1 MAKVGKIQKH
11 NLGPRIF
18 SLLTEEGK
26 GSKEI
31 AEILTQE
38 GFKLSQP
45 TVSRWIKQQRD
56 NHRDEVQDIIR
67 KHVTQVLPDDLVA
80 LEEMERQCLD
90 WAKEGPDTKAER
102 IGLWEKVKANFRQW
116 QGILLA
122 ISLEVSEKDLK
133 KAMDPIIKQ
142 CLNWILE
149 DINIQ
154 KERIGAMRMGSSII
168 DIKLK
173 YAGLLE
179 GSKPGSIYIR
189 PAGSGDEP
197 SPDEALGPKDRRLHI
212 VPKEDDAE

>member
-1 MAKVGKIQKH
+1 MPKVGKIQKH
-11 NLGPRIF
+11 DLGPRIL

-26 GSKEI
+26 GSKQI
-31 AEILTQE
+31 AAILTEE

-45 TVSRWIKQQRD
+45 TVSRWIKQQRE
-56 NHRDEVQDIIR
+56 NHEDEVQDIIR
-67 KHVTQVLPDDLVA
+67 KHVTGVLPNDLQA
-80 LEEMERQCLD
+80 LEDMEEQCLA

-102 IGLWEKVKANFRQW
+102 IGLWEKVKANFREW
-116 QGILLA
+116 QGVLLS

-173 YAGLLE
+173 YSALLE
-179 GSKPGSIYIR
+179 GAKAGSIIIR
-189 PAGSGDEP
+189 PAKSGDEP
-197 SPDEALGPKDRRLHI
+197 TGDTVIAAKDCRLHL